1 MMIYREIVDIT
12 VKNKDKMINEK
23 YLLRK
28 IFEIENISDFV
39 EYIIPFLMLN
49 FLMRN

>member
-1 MMIYREIVDIT
+1 MKSIYW
-12 VKNKDKMINEK
+12 EK
-23 YLLRK
+23 
-28 IFEIENISDFV
+28 FEIENISDFV